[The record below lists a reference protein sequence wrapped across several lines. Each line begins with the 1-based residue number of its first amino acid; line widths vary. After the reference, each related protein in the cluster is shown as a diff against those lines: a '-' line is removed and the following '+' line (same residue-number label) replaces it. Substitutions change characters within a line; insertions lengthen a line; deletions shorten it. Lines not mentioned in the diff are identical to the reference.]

1 MLKVLV
7 DVVLAQGMLDV
18 IGFLVIFPVFVQLV
32 NFASHIPLFFRIK
45 RLKKIINNFHI
56 NEHEFIVDNENQI
69 STYFVNFRKASFTK

>member
-1 MLKVLV
+1 M

-45 RLKKIINNFHI
+45 RLKKEKINNFHI
-56 NEHEFIVDNENQI
+56 NEHEFLVDNEKQI

>member
-1 MLKVLV
+1 M

-45 RLKKIINNFHI
+45 RLKKIINNFHV
-56 NEHEFIVDNENQI
+56 NEHEFLVDNEKHI